1 MSDAEKDVAQD
12 VQKNIVQVTMKESVV
27 MNLMTRLVPMFTGA
41 AAALVLAAIFAAYL
55 RPGFMLDLGN
65 RFFMCF

>member
-1 MSDAEKDVAQD
+1 
-12 VQKNIVQVTMKESVV
+12 MKESVV

>member
-1 MSDAEKDVAQD
+1 
-12 VQKNIVQVTMKESVV
+12 MKEATTKPKP
-27 MNLMTRLVPMFTGA
+27 MARLTQVLAGV

>member
-1 MSDAEKDVAQD
+1 MV
-12 VQKNIVQVTMKESVV
+12 
-27 MNLMTRLVPMFTGA
+27 NLMTRLVPVFTGVV
-41 AAALVLAAIFAAYL
+41 AALVLAAIFAAYL

>member
-1 MSDAEKDVAQD
+1 LSDVEKDVAQD
-12 VQKNIVQVTMKESVV
+12 VQKNIVQVTMKESV
-27 MNLMTRLVPMFTGA
+27 MMTRLVPMFTGA